1 MSGPGRA
8 LTLLFFFLLV
18 SACARRV
25 PETVAEPAAGVN
37 VRPTGL
43 VDVAA
48 LDSAAA
54 ARRRALTEAGVRVA
68 RNEAGYYVDVLE
80 ARARQLSSE
89 GFQIERR
96 DGTLTL
102 RLGASAAFPVGSAR
116 LSEPARQ
123 SLALVARVLRH
134 YSASLVT
141 VFGHTDDSGDA
152 SSNQLLSEQ
161 RALAVL
167 HALTDGGVAPQRLLA
182 VGMGSREPL
191 APNTTAAG
199 RERNR
204 RVELRVE
211 VVQ

>member
-1 MSGPGRA
+1 MRTRGVVFA
-8 LTLLFFFLLV
+8 VLFLLQ
-18 SACARRV
+18 SACARRAV
-25 PETVAEPAAGVN
+25 EPVAEPKAVVDA
-37 VRPTGL
+37 RPTGL

-48 LDSAAA
+48 LDSAIA
-54 ARRRALTEAGVRVA
+54 ARRLSLTVAGSRVA

-80 ARARQLSSE
+80 ARVRQLSSE
-89 GFQIERR
+89 GLEIERR
-96 DGTLTL
+96 NGTLTL
-102 RLGASAAFPVGSAR
+102 RLGASVAFAVGSAG

-123 SLALVARVLRH
+123 SLALVARVLRD

-152 SSNQLLSEQ
+152 STNQALSEQ

-167 HALTDGGVAPQRLLA
+167 HALTDSGVAVQRLLA

-191 APNTTAAG
+191 VSNATVEG

>member
-1 MSGPGRA
+1 MSCRCGA
-8 LTLLFFFLLV
+8 LALLLLL
-18 SACARRV
+18 SACARRTA
-25 PETVAEPAAGVN
+25 ETVVVPTTRVEAPPA
-37 VRPTGL
+37 GL

-48 LDSAAA
+48 LDSAVA
-54 ARRRALTEAGVRVA
+54 ARRRALTQAGSRVA

-80 ARARQLSSE
+80 ARVRQLSSE
-89 GFQIERR
+89 GFEIERR

-102 RLGASAAFPVGSAR
+102 RLGASVAFAVGSAR
-116 LSEPARQ
+116 LSDPARQ
-123 SLALVARVLRH
+123 SLELVARVLRH

-141 VFGHTDDSGDA
+141 VFGHTDDSGDTA
-152 SSNQLLSEQ
+152 SNQLLSEQ

-167 HALTDGGVAPQRLLA
+167 HALTDSGVAAQRLLA

-191 APNTTAAG
+191 AANATVEG

-211 VVQ
+211 VIQ